1 MKPINKYV
9 IDVNEYLNKQFQFF
23 AHLKEDNITK
33 EIKKETLNDHTV
45 LCIKYFEKMVRTKS
59 LEKVFRNFKEVFF
72 EKLSPKAEV
81 LLNEIVV
88 KDIIFEDSASAN
100 SDNNSK
106 SKDITEKC
114 FEGIHE
120 GKTKFFRKAIRGGQ
134 IINFPGNIVII
145 GDVNHGSEVYA
156 GFNLIVVGAI
166 KGKVFAGIDGNRD
179 AIIAAFHMQ
188 PEILKIADIITMSPD
203 SEKPKYP
210 EVAKIKD
217 NSILVEPYLN
227 NKYI

>member
-1 MKPINKYV
+1 MVNKGIIIKGNKEGLNAE
-9 IDVNEYLNKQFQFF
+9 IDMDKF
-23 AHLKEDNITK
+23 DNFYDMLGILT
-33 EIKKETLNDHTV
+33 
-45 LCIKYFEKMVRTKS
+45 
-59 LEKVFRNFKEVFF
+59 
-72 EKLSPKAEV
+72 EKLSKGKQFYKDSTLCITTKLSDLSKDEGDKLKEV

-88 KDIIFEDSASAN
+88 KDIIFEDSDSVTKY
-100 SDNNSK
+100 DRNNK
-106 SKDITEKC
+106 SQDITQKC

-120 GKTKFFRKAIRGGQ
+120 GRTKFFRKTIRGGQ
-134 IINFPGNIVII
+134 RIKFPGNIVII

-156 GFNLIVVGAI
+156 GGNIIVLGAI

-179 AIIAAFHMQ
+179 AVIAAFSMQ

-217 NSILVEPYLN
+217 NSIVVEPYLN

>member
-1 MKPINKYV
+1 MINKGIIIKGNKEGLNAE
-9 IDVNEYLNKQFQFF
+9 IDMDKF
-23 AHLKEDNITK
+23 DNFDDMLG
-33 EIKKETLNDHTV
+33 TLT
-45 LCIKYFEKMVRTKS
+45 
-59 LEKVFRNFKEVFF
+59 
-72 EKLSPKAEV
+72 EKLSKGKQFYKDSTLCITTKLSDLSKDEGDKLKEV

-100 SDNNSK
+100 SDNNSE

-120 GKTKFFRKAIRGGQ
+120 GRTKFFRKAIRGGQ

-156 GFNLIVVGAI
+156 GGNIIVLGAI

-179 AIIAAFHMQ
+179 AIIAAFSMQ

>member
-1 MKPINKYV
+1 MINKGIIIKGNKEGLNAE
-9 IDVNEYLNKQFQFF
+9 IDMDKF
-23 AHLKEDNITK
+23 DNFDDMLG
-33 EIKKETLNDHTV
+33 TLT
-45 LCIKYFEKMVRTKS
+45 
-59 LEKVFRNFKEVFF
+59 
-72 EKLSPKAEV
+72 EKLSKGKHFYKDSTLCITTKLSDLSKDEGDKLKEV

-120 GKTKFFRKAIRGGQ
+120 GRTKFFRKAIRGGQ

-156 GFNLIVVGAI
+156 GGNIIVLGAI

-179 AIIAAFHMQ
+179 AIIAAFSMQ

>member
-1 MKPINKYV
+1 MSKDEGDK
-9 IDVNEYLNKQFQFF
+9 
-23 AHLKEDNITK
+23 LK
-33 EIKKETLNDHTV
+33 
-45 LCIKYFEKMVRTKS
+45 
-59 LEKVFRNFKEVFF
+59 
-72 EKLSPKAEV
+72 EV

-120 GKTKFFRKAIRGGQ
+120 GKTKFFRKAIRGAQ

-156 GFNLIVVGAI
+156 GGNIIVLGAI

-179 AIIAAFHMQ
+179 AIIAAFSMQ